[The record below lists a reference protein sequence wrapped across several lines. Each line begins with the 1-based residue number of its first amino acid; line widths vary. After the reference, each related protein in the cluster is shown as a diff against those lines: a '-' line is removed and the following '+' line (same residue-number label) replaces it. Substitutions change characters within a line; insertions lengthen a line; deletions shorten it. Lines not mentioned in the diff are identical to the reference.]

1 MNRESNH
8 TPSGEAEIM
17 IGIAGLPVLPL
28 RDPPIGR
35 HFVVTIA
42 KVKRDLLRCL
52 PDARLEAAAILRAL
66 IDANTP
72 AAQIDDARQLLNVMR
87 HAKGPLFQALL
98 LAEIKVRKIEAVI
111 APEQSPLERAHELA
125 AGIAISLNRQPRG
138 VVERAIGTLHKPLDP
153 SELIGQQEQAK
164 SA

>member
-1 MNRESNH
+1 MISKSL
-8 TPSGEAEIM
+8 PAPGGEIEII
-17 IGIAGLPVLPL
+17 IGIAGLPALPL

-42 KVKRDLLRCL
+42 KVRDELMQCL
-52 PDARLEAAAILRAL
+52 PDARDAAATQLRDL
-66 IDANTP
+66 IDSNAP

-111 APEQSPLERAHELA
+111 APEQSQLERAHELA

-138 VVERAIGTLHKPLDP
+138 IVERAIGTLHKPLDP
-153 SELIGQQEQAK
+153 SEFIGQQEQAK